1 MMEKHDLVIIGS
13 GPAGMAAAASA
24 HSNGVNDIV
33 MIDREVRPGGILLQC
48 VHTGFG
54 YERFGREMS
63 GPEYAAIFEQKLEE
77 LGIKIYSSS
86 MVTSITED
94 RFVTY
99 QNQNGFFTIEAGAI
113 ILAMGCR
120 ERSRGAIAIPGSR
133 PAGVYT
139 AGIAQKLVN
148 CEGYS
153 LGKKVFVLGSG
164 DIGLIMADRLK
175 RTGADVIAVC
185 ELMPYSNGTK
195 KNMDECLIANNIPLM
210 LSHTVTEIHG
220 KNRVEG
226 VTVAK
231 VGSDLKPIEGSEQ
244 FYECDTLLL
253 SVGLIPENELTEL
266 AGIPIS
272 PITKGP
278 IVDQFRQTHFKGIFA
293 CGNVLHVHDLV
304 DYVSNE
310 SELAGKSA
318 AEFLQHR
325 DFGSNF
331 VSTEAGENVAYVIP
345 HRICTDST
353 GDTVLLFRVR
363 RPAQKVKLTVESNG
377 AELASEYRERV
388 FPGKMEKIKL
398 KGSCLGSLT
407 GTVKI
412 SAVSAEEG

>member
-253 SVGLIPENELTEL
+253 SVGLIPENELTEV
-266 AGIPIS
+266 AGYSHKPHNKRPHS
-272 PITKGP
+272 RP
-278 IVDQFRQTHFKGIFA
+278 VQTDPFQGYFCLRKCA
-293 CGNVLHVHDLV
+293 
-304 DYVSNE
+304 S
-310 SELAGKSA
+310 
-318 AEFLQHR
+318 
-325 DFGSNF
+325 
-331 VSTEAGENVAYVIP
+331 
-345 HRICTDST
+345 CT
-353 GDTVLLFRVR
+353 
-363 RPAQKVKLTVESNG
+363 
-377 AELASEYRERV
+377 
-388 FPGKMEKIKL
+388 
-398 KGSCLGSLT
+398 
-407 GTVKI
+407 
-412 SAVSAEEG
+412 